1 MNLSTSLSNI
11 WVFHIDFNL
20 IIGFE
25 QENMKYQE
33 LVEKFEE
40 QSRLKEDEFLRVKD

>member
-1 MNLSTSLSNI
+1 ML
-11 WVFHIDFNL
+11 
-20 IIGFE
+20 IGFE

-40 QSRLKEDEFLRVKD
+40 QSRLKEEEFERVKDTVKLKFSESE